1 MGLTPPIPTSPRE
14 HLDLRKVKP
23 LSLSLTLCKMTGMI
37 VSTILIQETA
47 TTNHGTLRQKLTRY
61 CMVTNIYHNK
71 NLKKKRE
78 TASSLYENL
87 FKFIHLF
94 IPSMTIYQVPSMCQV
109 PLQGHRM
116 SKTQALKELM
126 QEPLCNLTKP
136 QATPPRPVP
145 VVSFHLL

>member
-61 CMVTNIYHNK
+61 CMVTNIYYNK
-71 NLKKKRE
+71 NFKKERD
-78 TASSLYENL
+78 SQLS
-87 FKFIHLF
+87 I
-94 IPSMTIYQVPSMCQV
+94 
-109 PLQGHRM
+109 
-116 SKTQALKELM
+116 
-126 QEPLCNLTKP
+126 
-136 QATPPRPVP
+136 
-145 VVSFHLL
+145 